1 MRPSRLPSTKSRF
14 RFRVF
19 ALDAACAVSAPIAAL
34 LLRNPTLLERSD
46 LTSVIVYSIVSF
58 GFCLLSFISF
68 RLADSVP
75 QFFSHRES
83 LETAKA
89 ALVGVAA
96 AAIFTFTFTRLDDI
110 PRSVPA
116 VHLLLLIT
124 ALNLVRLVRRNLA
137 HRRNTNGARL
147 RYEDEENVIV
157 VGGNKLAWFYVQMLD
172 TLGVGNRRIV
182 GILDENK
189 ELHGRSIFGH
199 AVLGSPSEAV
209 SLVHDFGMHGT
220 PISRFVVCERDRE
233 RALNIVATL
242 EPLCLLEE
250 IELEL
255 LAEQLGIPK
264 DDYAAPDAV
273 ILPPSANQL
282 RNFFKVKRVI
292 DVSVS
297 LVAVIAFIP
306 LFVIIAALIIVE
318 SGLPILFWQRRVGRD
333 GRSIF
338 VYKFRTML
346 KPIDGNGRRLND
358 AERRSALGNLLRA
371 TRLDELP
378 QLFAVLTGDMSLIG
392 PRPLLPVD
400 QPDGDTARLR
410 VSPGITGWAQV
421 HGGNLISPEEKR
433 VLDDFYVDNASLRLD
448 LLIVWR
454 TLMTVILGDARRR
467 SGLEG
472 ALHGSNVLSGAPVSD
487 QT

>member
-1 MRPSRLPSTKSRF
+1 MRRSRLPTTKRGF

-19 ALDAACAVSAPIAAL
+19 AFDGLCALSAPIAAL
-34 LLRNPTLLERSD
+34 LLRNPTLFERSD
-46 LTSVIVYSIVSF
+46 LTSIIIYSVVSF
-58 GFCLLSFISF
+58 GFCLVSFIGF

-83 LETAKA
+83 LETGKA

-96 AAIFTFTFTRLDDI
+96 AAIFTFSVTRLDDI

-124 ALNLVRLVRRNLA
+124 ALNLIRLLRRNLA
-137 HRRNTNGARL
+137 HRRNIDGAHL

-157 VGGNKLAWFYVQMLD
+157 VGANKLAWFYVQMLD
-172 TLGVGNRRIV
+172 TLGVGNRRVV
-182 GILDENK
+182 GILDEDQD
-189 ELHGRSIFGH
+189 LHGRSIFGH
-199 AVLGSPSEAV
+199 MVLGTPSEALP
-209 SLVHDFGMHGT
+209 LVHDFGMHGT

-233 RALNIVATL
+233 RALNIIATL
-242 EPLCLLEE
+242 EPICLLEE

-255 LAEQLGIPK
+255 LAEQLGIPEIE
-264 DDYAAPDAV
+264 DDPTPDAL
-273 ILPPSANQL
+273 IAPPSLNQL
-282 RNFFKVKRVI
+282 SNYFRLKRVI
-292 DVSVS
+292 DIAVS
-297 LVAVIAFIP
+297 LVAIIAFMP
-306 LFVIIAALIIVE
+306 LFAIIAALIMVE
-318 SGLPILFWQRRVGRD
+318 SGSPVFFWQRRVGRE

-346 KPIDGNGRRLND
+346 KPIDGNGRRLD
-358 AERRSALGNLLRA
+358 DEERRSALGSLLRA

-392 PRPLLPVD
+392 PRPLLPID
-400 QPDGDTARLR
+400 QPEGDTARLR

-433 VLDDFYVDNASLRLD
+433 VLDDFYVNNASLRLD
-448 LLIVWR
+448 ILILWR
-454 TLMTVILGDARRR
+454 TIVTVIAGDAKRR
-467 SGLEG
+467 SGLET
-472 ALHGSNVLSGAPVSD
+472 ALHGSPGY
-487 QT
+487 QG

>member
-1 MRPSRLPSTKSRF
+1 
-14 RFRVF
+14 
-19 ALDAACAVSAPIAAL
+19 
-34 LLRNPTLLERSD
+34 
-46 LTSVIVYSIVSF
+46 
-58 GFCLLSFISF
+58 
-68 RLADSVP
+68 
-75 QFFSHRES
+75 
-83 LETAKA
+83 
-89 ALVGVAA
+89 
-96 AAIFTFTFTRLDDI
+96 
-110 PRSVPA
+110 
-116 VHLLLLIT
+116 
-124 ALNLVRLVRRNLA
+124 
-137 HRRNTNGARL
+137 
-147 RYEDEENVIV
+147 
-157 VGGNKLAWFYVQMLD
+157 
-172 TLGVGNRRIV
+172 
-182 GILDENK
+182 
-189 ELHGRSIFGH
+189 
-199 AVLGSPSEAV
+199 
-209 SLVHDFGMHGT
+209 MHGT

-282 RNFFKVKRVI
+282 SNFFKVKRVI

-346 KPIDGNGRRLND
+346 KPIDRNGRRLND

-454 TLMTVILGDARRR
+454 PLMTVILGDARRR

-472 ALHGSNVLSGAPVSD
+472 AVHGSNVLSGAPVSD